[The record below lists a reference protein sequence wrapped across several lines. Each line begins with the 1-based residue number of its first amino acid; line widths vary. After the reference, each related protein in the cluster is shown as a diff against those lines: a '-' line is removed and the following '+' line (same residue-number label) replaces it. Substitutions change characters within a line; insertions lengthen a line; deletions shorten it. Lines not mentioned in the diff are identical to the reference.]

1 MKKDDLRNIRLIS
14 GDQVKKAYSQGKVR
28 VKKDI
33 DRQLA
38 KKEVKED
45 HIEELPKEVLEI
57 LGETL
62 LFIDKMNKMEG
73 NEDEDK

>member
-1 MKKDDLRNIRLIS
+1 MKKDDLKNIRLIS
-14 GDQVKKAYSQGKVR
+14 GDQVKKAYSQGKAR
-28 VKKDI
+28 VEKDI
-33 DRQLA
+33 GRQLA
-38 KKEVKED
+38 KKQVKED
-45 HIEELPKEVLEI
+45 YIEELPKEVLEI